1 MRYLILGSNGLVG
14 HGLTAYLE
22 SKGHKVTGIDI
33 AFGNSHDLRWYNN
46 QYFLDC
52 LDLADFVYFF
62 AFDIGGSKYLSQY
75 ERTFDFVSNNTKIMN
90 TVFDGLYKTQKPFI
104 FASSQM
110 SQMNH
115 SAYGCLKLLGEHYTS
130 ILDGLTVRFWNVYG
144 YEPIGDRSHVVADFI
159 HTAKQN
165 QQIAMLTDGN
175 EQRQLLHVD
184 DCSTALY
191 NLSLNYDNIGRNEQ
205 LHITNFKWT
214 KIAELAQEVAKHFPG
229 CKIVAGEKKD
239 TVQHSI
245 LNEPSTDIL
254 KYWTPS
260 IDLQTGIEKTVQ
272 CY

>member
-1 MRYLILGSNGLVG
+1 MRYLILGSAGLVG
-14 HGLTAYLE
+14 HGLKAYLE
-22 SKGHKVTGIDI
+22 SKGHAVTGIDI
-33 AFGNSHDLRWYNN
+33 AHGQQHDLRQYNN

-52 LDLADFVYFF
+52 LNDADFVYFF

-75 ERTFDFVSNNTKIMN
+75 EKTFDFVSNNTKIMN
-90 TVFDGLYKTQKPFI
+90 TVFDALHKTQKPFI

-130 ILDGLTVRFWNVYG
+130 ILNGLTVRFWNVYG
-144 YEPIGDRSHVVADFI
+144 YEPIGEKSHVVADFI
-159 HTAKQN
+159 HNAKHKQK
-165 QQIAMLTDGN
+165 ISMLTDGS

-184 DCSTALY
+184 DCSAALY
-191 NLSLNYDNIGRNEQ
+191 NLSLNYDQVGRQEQ

-214 KIAELAQEVAKHFPG
+214 KIAELAQEVARHFPG
-229 CKIVAGEKKD
+229 CEIVAGKNKD

-260 IDLQTGIEKTVQ
+260 IDLQTGIEKTIQ

>member
-1 MRYLILGSNGLVG
+1 MRYLILGSSGLIG
-14 HGLTAYLE
+14 QGLFTYLTAQ
-22 SKGHKVTGIDI
+22 GHTVTGIDI
-33 AFGNSHDLRWYNN
+33 SNGPEHDLRQYNN

-52 LDLADFVYFF
+52 LGLADFVYFF
-62 AFDIGGSKYLSQY
+62 AFDVGGSKYLSQY
-75 ERTFDFVSNNTKIMN
+75 EKTFDFVSNNTKIMN
-90 TVFDGLYKTQKPFI
+90 TVFDALKTTNMPFI

-115 SAYGCLKLLGEHYTS
+115 SAYGSLKLLGEHYTS

-144 YEPIGDRSHVVADFI
+144 YEPISDRSHVVADFI
-159 HTAKQN
+159 HNAKYN
-165 QQIAMLTDGN
+165 QQIAMLTDGS

-184 DCSTALY
+184 DCSAALY
-191 NLSLNYDNIGRNEQ
+191 NLSLNYAQVNRTEQ

-229 CKIVAGEKKD
+229 CKVIAGNNKD

-260 IDLQTGIEKTVQ
+260 IDLQTGIEKTIQ